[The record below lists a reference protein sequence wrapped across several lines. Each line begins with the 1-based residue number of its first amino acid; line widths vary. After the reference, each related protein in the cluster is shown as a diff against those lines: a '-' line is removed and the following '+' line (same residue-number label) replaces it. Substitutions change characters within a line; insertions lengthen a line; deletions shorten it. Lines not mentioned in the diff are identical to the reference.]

1 MEGDTVELELS
12 HIRKQ
17 YGKNYALDDVTI
29 PFTENIFGIL
39 GANGAGKSTL
49 FKILTG
55 NISKYSGDIYLDG
68 EKTDVRKEAFRQNLG
83 YMPQEVVG
91 YPWMKVQDFLE
102 YFAVLKGMPVRKKS
116 TQLEID
122 RILEKT
128 NLKEHR
134 YKRFSELSGGMK
146 RRVLF
151 AQALLADP
159 RILIL
164 DEPTAGLDPKERI
177 SMRNMI
183 AEESKGRIILLATH
197 IVSDIECIAYQVVLL
212 KKGKLLG
219 CKKPQEWLEEL
230 HGHVYE
236 LMCGYNEMEDLQKRY
251 RISNI
256 RQEMNGLAMRVV
268 TDEKL
273 SGKNISMV
281 EPTIED
287 VYIYYLEK

>member
-1 MEGDTVELELS
+1 MELELS

-146 RRVLF
+146 RRV
-151 AQALLADP
+151 ALARALSYP
-159 RILIL
+159 GKLIIL
-164 DEPTAGLDPKERI
+164 DEPFTGLDKDTKLNVI
-177 SMRNMI
+177 DYILKMRNN
-183 AEESKGRIILLATH
+183 RTLLIATH
-197 IVSDIECIAYQVVLL
+197 GTDDAD
-212 KKGKLLG
+212 LLG
-219 CKKPQEWLEEL
+219 AK
-230 HGHVYE
+230 
-236 LMCGYNEMEDLQKRY
+236 
-251 RISNI
+251 II
-256 RQEMNGLAMRVV
+256 
-268 TDEKL
+268 KL
-273 SGKNISMV
+273 
-281 EPTIED
+281 D
-287 VYIYYLEK
+287 